1 MRIIYLSFH
10 HNISFY
16 FILFFF
22 FRVTLKAS
30 LFWVVLIYSE
40 KIGGMEMELTVYLAG
55 QIHDNWRE
63 EVAQKAK
70 ENNLPLRFVGP
81 QTNHDRSDNIGEEI
95 LGEQPTNFYKD
106 DAASNIN
113 NFRTQVLMQKADIV
127 IALFGEKYKQWNTA
141 MDASTAI
148 AMNKPTII
156 IRPESLIHPLKEL
169 SNKAN
174 VTVETVDQAIDVIRY
189 IFD

>member
-1 MRIIYLSFH
+1 M
-10 HNISFY
+10 
-16 FILFFF
+16 
-22 FRVTLKAS
+22 K
-30 LFWVVLIYSE
+30 LI
-40 KIGGMEMELTVYLAG
+40 VYLAG
-55 QIHDNWRE
+55 QIHDDWRE
-63 EVAQKAK
+63 EVAQKANAK
-70 ENNLPLRFVGP
+70 NLPLEFVGP
-81 QTNHDRSDNIGEEI
+81 QTNHDRSDNLGEEI
-95 LGEQPTNFYKD
+95 QGKQPSNLYKD
-106 DAASNIN
+106 DAASDIN

-156 IRPESLIHPLKEL
+156 IRPESLTHPLKEL

-174 VTVETVDQAIDVIRY
+174 VTVETVDQAIDVIHY